1 MSQDRHGPDDSG
13 DAAGIVV
20 RSFPMG
26 RGARFDWHAHEKH
39 QLVWGAAG
47 VLTVGTEAATWV
59 LPPTRALWVPAG
71 VSHEVRAGDAATMTA
86 AYLRP
91 GTCAVTWTEPTT
103 VRAGGLL
110 GELTTY
116 LAGDQLDPS
125 RRRRAEEFLAD
136 VLEPVPAAT
145 IDLRLPGDERAAE
158 VATALLADP
167 ASRVTLAQ
175 WGRRVGASERTL
187 ARAFLTGAGVPFGRW
202 RTLARLAAA
211 LPLLAAGKP
220 VGNVARAVGYE
231 NPSAFVAAF
240 RRETG
245 STPGTYLHPPPRREP
260 ERREPERREPPR
272 REPQRRGRAGPPP
285 AR

>member
-1 MSQDRHGPDDSG
+1 MSQDRQGPDEAA

-26 RGARFDWHAHEKH
+26 RGARFDWHSHEQH
-39 QLVWGAAG
+39 QLVWAAAG

-71 VSHEVRAGDAATMTA
+71 VSHEVRAADAATMTA

-91 GTCAVTWTEPTT
+91 ATCAVAWAEPTT

-110 GELTTY
+110 RELITY
-116 LAGDQLDPS
+116 LAGDRLAGDPLAGDRLDAP

-136 VLEPVPAAT
+136 ILEPVPAAA
-145 IDLRLPGDERAAE
+145 IDLRPPGDERAAE
-158 VATALLADP
+158 VAAALLADP
-167 ASRVTLAQ
+167 ASKATLAQ
-175 WGRRVGASERTL
+175 WGSRVGASERTL
-187 ARAFLTGAGVPFGRW
+187 ARAFLAGAGVPFGRW

-211 LPLLAAGKP
+211 LPLLAAGEP

-245 STPGTYLHPPPRREP
+245 ATPGTYLHPRTPPD
-260 ERREPERREPPR
+260 
-272 REPQRRGRAGPPP
+272 
-285 AR
+285 

>member
-1 MSQDRHGPDDSG
+1 MSQDRHGPDDPG

-26 RGARFDWHAHEKH
+26 RGARFGWHAHDKH

-47 VLTVGTEAATWV
+47 VLTIGTDAATWV

-71 VSHEVRAGDAATMTA
+71 ISHEVRAGDAATMTA

-91 GTCAVTWTEPTT
+91 AACAVTWAEPTT

-110 GELTTY
+110 RELTTY
-116 LAGDQLDPS
+116 LAEDQLDSP

-158 VATALLADP
+158 VAAALLADP
-167 ASRVTLAQ
+167 ACRVTLAQ

-187 ARAFLTGAGVPFGRW
+187 ARAFLAGAGVPFGRW

-245 STPGTYLHPPPRREP
+245 ATPGTYLDPPPGLDP
-260 ERREPERREPPR
+260 
-272 REPQRRGRAGPPP
+272 RGRGRPGGND
-285 AR
+285 